1 MRAWREKWGA
11 WKGLER
17 AWKELGKVLERKTV
31 VLVYAWTRGRGQLES
46 LRDSKLRNFEAEEF
60 QHFEVL
66 NSPRL
71 RASKLRS
78 FEASNRAHL
87 LWLRQVQASE
97 LRSFKVPKLQ
107 SFEVSKLQS
116 LRRYRC
122 LGTSIPHLSDK
133 SGVHVRFR

>member
-17 AWKELGKVLERKTV
+17 AWKELGKVLERKTA

-66 NSPRL
+66 NSPRF

-78 FEASNRAHL
+78 FKPRSPVLAQTGPGFRASKLESLKASKRRSFEASESSRLQMSGNKYL
-87 LWLRQVQASE
+87 PPLRQE
-97 LRSFKVPKLQ
+97 RST
-107 SFEVSKLQS
+107 SK
-116 LRRYRC
+116 
-122 LGTSIPHLSDK
+122 I
-133 SGVHVRFR
+133 

>member
-31 VLVYAWTRGRGQLES
+31 MLVYAWTRCRGQLES
-46 LRDSKLRNFEAEEF
+46 PRDSKLRNFEAEEF

-66 NSPRL
+66 NSPRF

-87 LWLRQVQASE
+87 FWLRQVQASD
-97 LRSFKVPKLQ
+97 LRSFKV
-107 SFEVSKLQS
+107 EASKLQTFS
-116 LRRYRC
+116 
-122 LGTSIPHLSDK
+122 SFS
-133 SGVHVRFR
+133 